1 MKRHLLCATL
11 AVALCV
17 TLSGVAAAQVR
28 VHLGL
33 GVLAGTDLTHDSLA
47 TAVALRPDPG
57 LAVALGIDTPL
68 NETYRLGIEVQA
80 EHGTLA
86 LHGTSTVGVTTL
98 TVWRPALRLSRDISR
113 RIGVHAVLGALIYA
127 PAQRTGTL
135 FQDGMTPEPVV
146 GAGMTLQHQLG
157 SRLMLGL
164 ALDYDVHR
172 FTTNALTSQG
182 FSGASTVQRVALTL
196 RLTRLGRASP

>member
-1 MKRHLLCATL
+1 MTRHLLRTAL
-11 AVALCV
+11 AAALCAA
-17 TLSGVAAAQVR
+17 LSGTAAAQVR
-28 VHLGL
+28 VHVGL
-33 GVLAGTDLTHDSLA
+33 GVLAGTDLVHDSLA
-47 TAVALRPDPG
+47 TAVAVRPDPG
-57 LAVALGIDTPL
+57 IAVALGIDTPL

-80 EHGTLA
+80 ERGTLA

-98 TVWRPALRLSRDISR
+98 TVWRPALRLSRDLSR
-113 RIGVHAVLGALIYA
+113 RVGVHAVLGALIYA
-127 PAQRTGTL
+127 PSQRTGTL

-146 GAGMTLQHQLG
+146 GVGITLRHQLG
-157 SRLMLGL
+157 ARLALGV